1 MPRGRQGGVDKLILG
16 KRGVDK
22 GGVDKKCHFRGRQ
35 GGVDKLFLKP
45 ARGRQGGVDKLF

>member
-1 MPRGRQGGVDKLILG
+1 MGRWRGVDKL
-16 KRGVDK
+16 GVDMPIWGK
-22 GGVDKKCHFRGRQ
+22 CLGVDKKCHFRGRQ